1 MMSDGKATAGKTLL
15 TRPIGKTPEPMPFG
29 FTGRG
34 WTPGAYP
41 KAEADPGC
49 TR

>member
-1 MMSDGKATAGKTLL
+1 MTFEL
-15 TRPIGKTPEPMPFG
+15 TPFG
-29 FTGRG
+29 LTERG

>member
-1 MMSDGKATAGKTLL
+1 MMSDGKTTVEL
-15 TRPIGKTPEPMPFG
+15 TPFG

-34 WTPGAYP
+34 RTPGAYP

>member
-1 MMSDGKATAGKTLL
+1 MMSDGKATAAKTLPTRLTGKTL
-15 TRPIGKTPEPMPFG
+15 EPMPFG

-34 WTPGAYP
+34 CTPGAYP